1 MQGVYKFTIPIPIHE
16 DGSEE
21 EGVWDVLGG
30 FVCYTVA
37 TLYAVADTVTSHN
50 TATSLNTLD
59 GCIGLSSDFTQ

>member
-16 DGSEE
+16 DESEE

-30 FVCYTVA
+30 FVCYTVY
-37 TLYAVADTVTSHN
+37 LADTVTSHY

-59 GCIGLSSDFTQ
+59 GCIGLSNVQ